1 MRSGSGRPGDGIAI
15 RGEHR
20 GRELVRVVPVRED
33 GGEIRIETRATPEIM
48 QAVQPDGKRFTS
60 VEFYPISERTT
71 AGGVSEIRRALV
83 DAAALGCA
91 PPEYDTTAADVR
103 ARRRRRPWWS
113 L

>member
-1 MRSGSGRPGDGIAI
+1 MGSGRPGDGIAI

-20 GRELVRVVPVRED
+20 GRELVRVVPARED

-48 QAVQPDGKRFTS
+48 QAVQQDGKRFTS

-83 DAAALGCA
+83 DAAALVRA
-91 PPEYDTTAADVR
+91 PEYDTTAADVR
-103 ARRRRRPWWS
+103 ARRRRRRA
-113 L
+113 